1 MRMPTQRE
9 PPDERDLHARALR
22 KDPVILLDLLKAFAQ
37 KMQGFV
43 RQDLNCGEEAA
54 YDAVIDVLFA
64 YVATPERYDPR
75 RGVLLVTYLT
85 QAAKYRVRDQL
96 RSTSA
101 RVERDKKWGG
111 DVELGQ
117 RTAKDILENYVEAS
131 RAVDRLIAK
140 GHLKSPMDIAALRL
154 ILSGESSTEVLARA
168 LGLDTSNEELM
179 RRMVKRHRDRLMK
192 ILERFGKEDLDDP
205 T

>member
-1 MRMPTQRE
+1 MPTQRE

-43 RQDLNCGEEAA
+43 LRDLNCGEEAA

-64 YVATPERYDPR
+64 YVATPERYDPK
-75 RGVLLVTYLT
+75 RGALLVTYLT

-140 GHLKSPMDIAALRL
+140 GHLKSPKDIAALRL